1 MQIEGYHMDVG
12 QIISTFLT
20 QATLLAAATWLI
32 KTLISNSLVKDT
44 EQFKSNLL
52 LANDEFKSGLSIDAH
67 RQTTVF
73 SALHEQRAKVIADV
87 YALLAPAEQA
97 IRVMVAP
104 FQQAGAPD
112 GTTLMHNSA
121 AAMRTL
127 SEKFAANRIWFSQPT
142 CKKADAVLNEM
153 LEIHNRFNIMAGGGS
168 GKNREVNTEEWVKSW
183 DRVKDQLP
191 GLRGALEADFRTIL
205 GVEN

>member
-1 MQIEGYHMDVG
+1 MDVG
-12 QIISTFLT
+12 QIVSTIAS
-20 QATLLAAATWLI
+20 QGVLLVVLGYLI
-32 KTLISNSLVKDT
+32 RTLISNSLSKEN
-44 EQFKSNLL
+44 EQFKSKLL
-52 LANDEFKSGLSIDAH
+52 LDNDEFKSKLAIEAH

-73 SALHEQRAKVIADV
+73 SQLHDQRAKVIADV

-121 AAMRTL
+121 AAITAL
-127 SEKFAANRIWFSQPT
+127 SEKFAANRIWFSEPT

-153 LEIHNRFNIMAGGGS
+153 LEIHNRFNIMARGGS